1 MTDLLRGDL
10 SGWSGRSDRHWHNR
24 GGAGYSREL
33 GEQARATAIDAGRS
47 RWRGARQPETT
58 VTSAPPLSVPIL
70 MYHEIAQP
78 PETTSRLAVSPDD
91 FAAQLAYLYGGGF
104 KTVTAAELL
113 AAVVGAG
120 QLPDRAVVLTFDDGY
135 EDFHSRAMPLLE
147 RYGFTAT
154 VFVTTGWVQDAGPLL
169 VGRRPGR
176 MLSWS
181 QIAEAADAGIEV
193 GAHSR
198 QHLQLDQLPEKLLR
212 EELYTSKAQLED
224 KLGSPVTGLAYPFG
238 YSNARVRQVARDA
251 GHCYGCAVS
260 NMIMSPTADLLALP
274 RLTVRR
280 SMGMPAFQ
288 QVVRGR
294 VPMMLLKDRA
304 LTKGWAMVRRARS
317 TLDMVSHST

>member
-1 MTDLLRGDL
+1 M
-10 SGWSGRSDRHWHNR
+10 
-24 GGAGYSREL
+24 
-33 GEQARATAIDAGRS
+33 
-47 RWRGARQPETT
+47 
-58 VTSAPPLSVPIL
+58 TSAPTLLVPIL

-78 PETTSRLAVSPDD
+78 PETTSRLAVSPDA
-91 FAAQLAYLYGGGF
+91 FAAQLAYLYDEGF
-104 KTVTAAELL
+104 KTVTAAELSTVM
-113 AAVVGAG
+113 ADAG

-154 VFVTTGWVQDAGPLL
+154 VFVTTGWVQDAGPSA
-169 VGRRPGR
+169 GRRPGR

-193 GAHSR
+193 GAHSC
-198 QHLQLDQLPEKLLR
+198 QHPQLDQLPEKLLR
-212 EELYTSKAQLED
+212 EELYRSKAQLED

-251 GHCYGCAVS
+251 GHGYGCAVS
-260 NMIMSPTADLLALP
+260 NMIMSPTSDLLALP

-280 SMGMPAFQ
+280 STTMPAFQ
-288 QVVRGR
+288 RVVRGR

-304 LTKGWAMVRRARS
+304 LTKGWAMVRRARHRW
-317 TLDMVSHST
+317 T